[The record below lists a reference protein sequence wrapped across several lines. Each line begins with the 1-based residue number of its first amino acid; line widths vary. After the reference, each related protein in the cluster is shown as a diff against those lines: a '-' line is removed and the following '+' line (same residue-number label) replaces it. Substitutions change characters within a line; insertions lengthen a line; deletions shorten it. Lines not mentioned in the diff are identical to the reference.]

1 MSQPK
6 SELKTGILAL
16 AEVAIVDLPAALT
29 LRTFKADTDNELYK
43 AGWKAYEAATG
54 MVTDLTNRA
63 YKNRGIARVGA
74 RMLENSLKTQ
84 RVVDA
89 FAGAFFSAL
98 WPSLGL
104 PMASDIEA
112 LRRDVKS
119 LREEIRTSEYDR
131 AAANQAEAEDADP
144 VAREAE
150 VAREMAIREA
160 AVGARAHPDFDS
172 SSWVG
177 WRALPAVEVRNRVRR

>member
-6 SELKTGILAL
+6 SELTTGIRAL
-16 AEVAIVDLPAALT
+16 AEVAIVNLPAALT
-29 LRTFKADTDNELYK
+29 LRTFKADTNNELYK

-63 YKNRGIARVGA
+63 YANRSIARVGA

-104 PMASDIEA
+104 PMAADIEA
-112 LRRDVKS
+112 LRRDVKA
-119 LREEIRTSEYDR
+119 LREEIRTAEYDR